1 MKKHINLIFAA
12 AAFTAVFAS
21 CSKSEASGT
30 NLSFVEDIPTIQ
42 AFTQEAVPLSDLE
55 KIVKAG
61 INTQSAMNGQPW
73 HFSVVT
79 NKELLDKISK
89 DMASGMKRMSAPD
102 GDKLPPPPPASA
114 GAKAGMGD
122 SPAAIIISAKD
133 GSEFDAGLA
142 TQLMTIEAV
151 SLGYGTKII
160 SSPTIA
166 LNGENQAEYKKA
178 LEIPETMNA
187 KAVILIGKYDKSKA
201 DAVTGATPRKA
212 KDEVVSFIK

>member
-12 AAFTAVFAS
+12 AAFAAVFAS
-21 CSKSEASGT
+21 CSKSKVSET
-30 NLSFVEDIPTIQ
+30 NLSFIEDIPTIQ

-89 DMASGMKRMSAPD
+89 DMASGMKRMPAPD
-102 GDKLPPPPPASA
+102 GDKLPPPPPPSA

>member
-42 AFTQEAVPLSDLE
+42 AFTQEAVSLSDLE

-89 DMASGMKRMSAPD
+89 DMASGMKRMPAPD
-102 GDKLPPPPPASA
+102 GGKMPPPAPA

-122 SPAAIIISAKD
+122 SPAAIIISSKD

-142 TQLMTIEAV
+142 TQLMTIEAI

>member
-1 MKKHINLIFAA
+1 MLFR
-12 AAFTAVFAS
+12 S
-21 CSKSEASGT
+21 
-30 NLSFVEDIPTIQ
+30 
-42 AFTQEAVPLSDLE
+42 
-55 KIVKAG
+55 
-61 INTQSAMNGQPW
+61 QPW

-79 NKELLDKISK
+79 DKDLLNKISK
-89 DMASGMKRMSAPD
+89 DMASGMKRVSAPD
-102 GDKLPPPPPASA
+102 SGKMPPPPAPA

-142 TQLMTIEAV
+142 TQLMTIEAI

-178 LEIPETMNA
+178 LEIPEAMNA

-201 DAVTGATPRKA
+201 DAVTGATPRKD

>member
-30 NLSFVEDIPTIQ
+30 NLSFIEDIPTIQ

-73 HFSVVT
+73 HFSVV

-102 GDKLPPPPPASA
+102 GDKLPPPPPASS

>member
-30 NLSFVEDIPTIQ
+30 NLSFIEDIPTIQ

-102 GDKLPPPPPASA
+102 GDKLPPPPPASS